1 MIGKVVGLIIDLII
15 LALAL
20 IMLGGACWGVF
31 SIWKV
36 VFALFV

>member
-1 MIGKVVGLIIDLII
+1 MIGKVVGLIINLII

-36 VFALFV
+36 VIGFFV